1 MALYVGIDLHS
12 NNSYV
17 GFWTPAFDK
26 IGLSGRLRRKNR
38 INGGANL
45 VPSP

>member
-12 NNSYV
+12 NNSYE

-26 IGLSGRLRRKNR
+26 NRAIRK
-38 INGGANL
+38 AAEEK
-45 VPSP
+45 PY